1 MNFGEKLKQI
11 RTERNMT
18 QPQFADAIGIEQ
30 SYLSKLEND
39 KSNPS
44 AEMFQTILQKLS
56 LNAHDFLKDID
67 HAILNNGMRQIPE
80 VAQYLNLTQ
89 KMEIHHI
96 KRWLY
101 SSAAACVI
109 GATLIVAGGLNW
121 VFPNK
126 MYNYT
131 SYGVLMDG
139 EPSDLFLTYGDYIR
153 NSKENKDLNEADIQ
167 IKIAEF
173 KTKRIR
179 HNALILSEFRGR
191 QFEENITNG
200 KRMYIK
206 DHDDIIIQRKENN
219 FLMLL
224 GTLMCFAGLFGFIL
238 EARLRKKG

>member
-39 KSNPS
+39 KSSPS

-56 LNAHDFLKDID
+56 INAQEFLKDID

-96 KRWLY
+96 KRLLY

-109 GATLIVAGGLNW
+109 GATLIVAGGMNW

-131 SYGVLMDG
+131 SYGVLLDS
-139 EPSDLFLTYGDYIR
+139 EPSDLFEFFGQYIT
-153 NSKENKDLNEADIQ
+153 NTKENKNLSDDEIE
-167 IKIAEF
+167 IKKVEF
-173 KTKRIR
+173 KTKRVRIET
-179 HNALILSEFRGR
+179 LTLDEYRGA
-191 QFEENITNG
+191 QFEQPVTNG
-200 KRMYIK
+200 KRIYLK
-206 DHDDIIIQRKENN
+206 EGEAVIIQRKENN

-238 EARLRKKG
+238 EARLRKKS

>member
-39 KSNPS
+39 KSSPS

-56 LNAHDFLKDID
+56 INAQEFLKDID

-109 GATLIVAGGLNW
+109 GATLIVAGGMNW

-139 EPSDLFLTYGDYIR
+139 EPSDLLSAHGNYIM
-153 NSKENKDLNEADIQ
+153 NSKENETLSFDEKL

-179 HNALILSEFRGR
+179 EQTLILNEYRGK
-191 QFEENITNG
+191 QFEQSVENG
-200 KRMYIK
+200 KRIYLK
-206 DHDDIIIQRKENN
+206 DGDDVIIQRKENN

>member
-39 KSNPS
+39 KSSPS

-56 LNAHDFLKDID
+56 LNAQEFLKDID

-109 GATLIVAGGLNW
+109 GTTLIVAGGMNW

-131 SYGVLMDG
+131 SDMVLLNG
-139 EPSDLFLTYGDYIR
+139 EPSDLYFSYPGYIR
-153 NSKENKDLNEADIQ
+153 NSKENKDLSEAEIQ

-173 KTKRIR
+173 KTKRI
-179 HNALILSEFRGR
+179 HQQSLSLNEYRGK
-191 QFEENITNG
+191 QFEQTVENG
-200 KRMYIK
+200 KRIFYK
-206 DHDDIIIQRKENN
+206 DGEDIIIQRKENN

-224 GTLMCFAGLFGFIL
+224 GTLMCFAALFGFIL
-238 EARLRKKG
+238 EACLRKKG

>member
-39 KSNPS
+39 KSSPS

-56 LNAHDFLKDID
+56 INAQEFLKDID

-109 GATLIVAGGLNW
+109 GATLIVAGGMNW
-121 VFPNK
+121 IFPNK

-131 SYGVLMDG
+131 SEMVLLNG
-139 EPSDLFLTYGDYIR
+139 EPSDLYYSYPGYIR
-153 NSKENKDLNEADIQ
+153 NSKENKDLSEAEIQ

-179 HNALILSEFRGR
+179 QQTLSLNEYRGK
-191 QFEENITNG
+191 QFEQSVENGTRI
-200 KRMYIK
+200 YLK
-206 DHDDIIIQRKENN
+206 DGDDVIIQRKENN

-224 GTLMCFAGLFGFIL
+224 GTLMCFAGFFGFIL